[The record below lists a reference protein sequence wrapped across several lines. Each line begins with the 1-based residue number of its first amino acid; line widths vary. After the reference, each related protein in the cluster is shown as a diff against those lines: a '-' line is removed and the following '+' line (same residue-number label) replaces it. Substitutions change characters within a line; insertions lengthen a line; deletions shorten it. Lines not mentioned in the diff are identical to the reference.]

1 MIKKIITTNSVY
13 TEEAT
18 KKILDCGFR
27 VIRISVM
34 RLISRTWVNLAPK
47 KNTQKTVTEKK
58 VFFIN

>member
-13 TEEAT
+13 TEEAA

-47 KNTQKTVTEKK
+47 KTHKK
-58 VFFIN
+58 LLRKKKIFFY